1 MANTNAPYGFRSFG
15 HRDGSAPTMGLERLF
30 ILSSD
35 ATSYYAGDPVAQ
47 SSAAPGYLKLYGG
60 SSLGSI
66 CYGIFVGCE
75 YFAPSVN
82 RMTWDN
88 KYITGSGATSSNP
101 VIAYVISDP
110 EMQFLVQASSA
121 GLGSSNVGS
130 NANVVGASVGAG
142 NALTGISA
150 ATIDSAVGTV
160 SGSSYP
166 FRIVD
171 VYSNF
176 APPGVNGTDNS
187 SAYNVFVVAPN
198 NWARKTLTA
207 ATT

>member
-1 MANTNAPYGFRSFG
+1 MANTNAPFGFRSFG
-15 HRDGSAPTMGLERLF
+15 HQDGSAPTMGLSRYF

-35 ATSYYAGDPVAQ
+35 TTSYFCGDPVAL
-47 SSAAPGYLKLYGG
+47 SSATPGYIQLYGG
-60 SSLGSI
+60 SSLAPI
-66 CYGIFVGCE
+66 CLGIFAGCE
-75 YFAPSVN
+75 YYAPAVG
-82 RMTWDN
+82 RVVWDN
-88 KYITGSGATSSNP
+88 KYVTGSGATSSNP
-101 VIAYVISDP
+101 VTAYVISDP

-121 GLGSSNVGS
+121 GLGSSNIGG
-130 NANVVGASVGAG
+130 NASLLSGTQGAG
-142 NALTGISA
+142 NTLTGISA
-150 ATIDSAVGTV
+150 ATINSATGTV
-160 SGSSYP
+160 AGSSYP

-207 ATT
+207 TTT